1 MIKVRE
7 KLYIS
12 YLFIATLIVLPLSMF
27 LSFFIRF
34 KFISAPKGI
43 PDIHQ
48 YILFFIISFII
59 HEIIFYL
66 QGFFKFKLK
75 KGALDTL
82 YEVFFNFFATIFIS
96 LAFFSY
102 LRSYNFINYEISHK
116 FLLVYFIL
124 GLLTVSFTE
133 RGFRYIL
140 KESYKNPK
148 NRRKGV
154 IIGFNET
161 GKKLLEKLLKYKD
174 WGIDIIGFIDE
185 RKLEEE
191 FLGTKI
197 IGSYD
202 NLEDIITSNDIKDV
216 FITIPLKDYD
226 RIMELIRVANKNLA
240 EIKIVPDII
249 HLLSIKAELQH
260 IEDIPIINLNDIPL
274 KGWKAVSKR
283 VLDLF
288 FSFIGLILLLP
299 FFGII
304 AILIKLTSEGP
315 VFYLQ
320 ERVGIDGKV
329 FKIIKFRTM
338 IKDAEAQR
346 GPVWSP
352 TSDDPRITKIGRFLR
367 KYSIDELPQLIN
379 VLKGEMSL
387 VGPRPER
394 PVFVEKFKR
403 ELPHYMLR
411 HKVKA
416 GMTGWAQVHGLR
428 GNTSIDDRVKYDL
441 YYIENWTL
449 KLDIKI
455 LWMTFL
461 RLGFIDPNL

>member
-1 MIKVRE
+1 MIKIRE

-12 YLFIATLIVLPLSMF
+12 YLFIATLLVIPFSMF
-27 LSFFIRF
+27 LSFYLRF
-34 KFISAPKGI
+34 TFISAPKGV

-48 YILFFIISFII
+48 YILFFIISFIV
-59 HEIIFYL
+59 HEFIFYL

-75 KGALDTL
+75 KGTLDTL
-82 YEVFFNFFATIFIS
+82 YEVFFNYFSTIFIS

-102 LRSYNFINYEISHK
+102 LRSYDFINYEISHK
-116 FLLVYFIL
+116 FLLVYFVVGIII
-124 GLLTVSFTE
+124 VSLTE
-133 RGFRYIL
+133 RSFRFVL
-140 KESYKNPK
+140 KKSYQNPK

-154 IIGFNET
+154 IIGFNKT
-161 GKKLLEKLLKYKD
+161 GKKLFEKLLKYKD
-174 WGIDIIGFIDE
+174 WGIDIVGFIDE
-185 RKLEEE
+185 RKTEED
-191 FLGTKI
+191 FKGIKVIGTF
-197 IGSYD
+197 D
-202 NLEDIITSNDIKDV
+202 ELEDIIINNKIKDV

-283 VLDLF
+283 VLDF
-288 FSFIGLILLLP
+288 TFSLIGLIFLLP
-299 FFGII
+299 VFFVI

-315 VFYLQ
+315 IFYLQ
-320 ERVGIDGKV
+320 ERVGIDGKT

-338 IKDAEAQR
+338 IKDAEAQK

-352 TSDDPRITKIGRFLR
+352 TSDDPRITKIGRVLR

-379 VLKGEMSL
+379 VLKGDMSL

-394 PVFVEKFKR
+394 PVFVEKFKK

>member
-1 MIKVRE
+1 MTKIRE
-7 KLYIS
+7 RLYIS
-12 YLFIATLIVLPLSMF
+12 YLFIATILVIPISMF
-27 LSFFIRF
+27 LSFYIRF
-34 KFISAPKGI
+34 NFIPAPKGV
-43 PDIHQ
+43 PSIHQ
-48 YILFFIISFII
+48 YILFFIVAFLI
-59 HEIIFYL
+59 HEFILYL

-75 KGALDTL
+75 KGVLDTL
-82 YEVFFNFFATIFIS
+82 YEVFFNYFSTVFIA

-102 LRSYNFINYEISHK
+102 LRSYNFIGYEISHK
-116 FLLVYFIL
+116 FLLIYFVFGIICL
-124 GLLTVSFTE
+124 SATE
-133 RGFRYIL
+133 RFFRFVL
-140 KESYKNPK
+140 KKSYQNPK
-148 NRRKGV
+148 NRRKGL

-161 GKKLLEKLLKYKD
+161 GKKLSGRLLKYKD

-185 RKLEEE
+185 NKSDEDFR
-191 FLGTKI
+191 GISI
-197 IGSYD
+197 IGNYED
-202 NLEDIITSNDIKDV
+202 LEDIIVNYNVKDV

-226 RIMELIRVANKNLA
+226 RIIELIRIANKNLA

-283 VLDLF
+283 VLDLSL
-288 FSFIGLILLLP
+288 SFIGLIFLLP
-299 FFGII
+299 VLGVV
-304 AILIKLTSEGP
+304 AVLIKITSEGP

-338 IKDAEAQR
+338 VKDAEKDR

-394 PVFVEKFKR
+394 PVFVEKFKK

-449 KLDIKI
+449 KLDLKI

-461 RLGFIDPNL
+461 RLGFVDPNI